1 VTDER
6 VVRTSGQTGVR
17 IDGILATAL
26 LAELMTPSP
35 HLWLVSPWIGDVDAI
50 DNRSAAYDAVFP
62 DPSSRI
68 YTLAEVLAG
77 ITHAGARLSVVTRP
91 DRFNNNFL
99 TRLERQ
105 ARTGSVQAVK
115 EEDVHEKTFCG
126 ENWLITGSMN
136 FTYRGMAV
144 NDEVSSYRVD
154 PVMAA
159 TARLDFHG
167 RFGAGNGAAW

>member
-1 VTDER
+1 MTDER
-6 VVRTSGQTGVR
+6 VVRTSARTGVR

-35 HLWLVSPWIGDVDAI
+35 QLWLVSPWIGDVDAI

-77 ITHAGARLSVVTRP
+77 ITRAGGRVSVAIRP
-91 DRFNNNFL
+91 DQFNNVFL
-99 TRLERQ
+99 TRLVRH
-105 ARTGSVQAVK
+105 AVSGSVNVIK
-115 EEDVHEKTFCG
+115 VEDVHEKTLCG
-126 ENWLITGSMN
+126 DDWLITGSMN

-144 NDEVSSYRVD
+144 NDEAISYRVD
-154 PVMAA
+154 PAMAA
-159 TARLDFHG
+159 AARLDFER
-167 RFGAGNGAAW
+167 RFGTRSEATR

>member
-6 VVRTSGQTGVR
+6 VVRTSGQTGVK
-17 IDGILATAL
+17 IDAILATAL

-50 DNRSAAYDAVFP
+50 DNRSAAYDAVFS
-62 DPSSRI
+62 DPSNRI
-68 YTLAEVLAG
+68 YTLAEVLGRITQAG
-77 ITHAGARLSVVTRP
+77 SRLSVVTRP
-91 DRFNNNFL
+91 DRFNNSFL
-99 TRLERQ
+99 SRLERQ
-105 ARTGSVQAVK
+105 ARTGAVHVVK
-115 EEDVHEKTFCG
+115 EADVHEKTFCG

-136 FTYRGMAV
+136 FTFRGMTV

-154 PVMAA
+154 QQMAA
-159 TARLDFHG
+159 TARLEFQG